1 MKFKKETFKNTILG
15 LFVVLFSIASLLEI
29 GKYKSKIK
37 NAISPNSSD
46 YYEIPSIDLS
56 DEDAT
61 KLALECSQKIT
72 KGGYILFFRHAER
85 EKWLDVQMY
94 DSLESDLH
102 DNGLNGTRYGEKTYF
117 SKAVCLN
124 TRGIVQVQAMKEVVE
139 YAKVP
144 VGYIVSSPSCRARQ
158 TAKYVFGKYDKL
170 DRILVHRGPYVEYMD
185 ERNSKLKEFIY
196 SLPIL
201 EGTNTIVTAHNGVV
215 DNSWFSNVLAKED
228 GGPKLKLDEGGFYI
242 ISKKDG
248 NLILEYEFD
257 KFHHFS
263 RNFFPR

>member
-1 MKFKKETFKNTILG
+1 
-15 LFVVLFSIASLLEI
+15 
-29 GKYKSKIK
+29 
-37 NAISPNSSD
+37 
-46 YYEIPSIDLS
+46 
-56 DEDAT
+56 
-61 KLALECSQKIT
+61 
-72 KGGYILFFRHAER
+72 
-85 EKWLDVQMY
+85 MY

-102 DNGLNGTRYGEKTYF
+102 DNGLNSTRYGEKTYF
-117 SKAVCLN
+117 SRAVCLN
-124 TRGIVQVQAMKEVVE
+124 TRGKVQVQAMKEVIE

-144 VGYIVSSPSCRARQ
+144 VGHIVSSASCRARE
-158 TAKYVFGKYDKL
+158 TAKYVFGEYDQL

-185 ERNSKLKEFIY
+185 ERNSKLKEFIL
-196 SLPIL
+196 SLPIHK
-201 EGTNTIVTAHNGVV
+201 GTNTIVSSHNGVV